1 MKKLIILGMLISSM
15 LSFSDTPSPVINQE
29 VTGKNLQ
36 QLEYKKIIN
45 TNDLL
50 KNQNIES
57 TNMEIVG
64 DLLKRQKQRIKI
76 IQSDSIQIE
85 EEVVKG
91 KSKGFFGSLFN

>member
-1 MKKLIILGMLISSM
+1 MKKLVTMGILISSII
-15 LSFSDTPSPVINQE
+15 SFSNAPSPTINQE
-29 VTGKNLQ
+29 VTGRNLQ
-36 QLEYKKIIN
+36 QLEYKKIVN

-76 IQSDSIQIE
+76 IQSDSIQLE
-85 EEVVKG
+85 EEIVKG

>member
-1 MKKLIILGMLISSM
+1 MRKLVTMGILLSSII
-15 LSFSDTPSPVINQE
+15 SFSDNPSPTINQE
-29 VTGKNLQ
+29 VTGRNLQ

-50 KNQNIES
+50 KNQSIES

-85 EEVVKG
+85 EEIVKG

>member
-1 MKKLIILGMLISSM
+1 MRKLVTMGILLSSII
-15 LSFSDTPSPVINQE
+15 SFSDNPFPTINQE
-29 VTGKNLQ
+29 VTGRNLQ
-36 QLEYKKIIN
+36 QLEYKKIVN

-85 EEVVKG
+85 EEIVKG